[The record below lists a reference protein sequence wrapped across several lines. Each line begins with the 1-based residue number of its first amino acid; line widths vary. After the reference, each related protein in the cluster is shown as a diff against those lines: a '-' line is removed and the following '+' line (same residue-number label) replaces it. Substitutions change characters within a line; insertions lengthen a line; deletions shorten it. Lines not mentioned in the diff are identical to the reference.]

1 MFLFEAGMSIF
12 GIRLY
17 AICILTG
24 IIVGV
29 FMMLREGKRLGIYS
43 DFIYYGVILAV
54 PLAIVGARI
63 WYILFNLDEG
73 WTFAKIIGLDGG
85 ISGLAIQGGIIVAI
99 LVVYFWSRAKR
110 YLFTRLLISWHQL
123 YLRLKYLVGGEISLI
138 RNCMAL

>member
-29 FMMLREGKRLGIYS
+29 FMMLREGKRLAIYS

-63 WYILFNLDEG
+63 WCILFNLDEG
-73 WTFAKIIGLDGG
+73 WTFAKIIGVDG
-85 ISGLAIQGGIIVAI
+85 
-99 LVVYFWSRAKR
+99 
-110 YLFTRLLISWHQL
+110 
-123 YLRLKYLVGGEISLI
+123 
-138 RNCMAL
+138 